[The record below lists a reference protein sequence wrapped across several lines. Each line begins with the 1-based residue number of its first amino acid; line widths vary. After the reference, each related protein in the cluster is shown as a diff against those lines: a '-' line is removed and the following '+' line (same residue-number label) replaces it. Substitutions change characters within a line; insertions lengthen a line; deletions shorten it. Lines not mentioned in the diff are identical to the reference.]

1 MIDRFKEI
9 KNKVFK
15 NQSNMSSNLHL
26 SRQALNNIERGIS
39 FPSYN
44 TLYVLCNDYNINLNY
59 LLTGQGN
66 MLLSDDDK
74 VNNNELI
81 QQQQDRIKELQ
92 AQVDLLKELLQS
104 NNKQS

>member
-59 LLTGQGN
+59 LLTGQV
-66 MLLSDDDK
+66 LY
-74 VNNNELI
+74 
-81 QQQQDRIKELQ
+81 
-92 AQVDLLKELLQS
+92 
-104 NNKQS
+104 